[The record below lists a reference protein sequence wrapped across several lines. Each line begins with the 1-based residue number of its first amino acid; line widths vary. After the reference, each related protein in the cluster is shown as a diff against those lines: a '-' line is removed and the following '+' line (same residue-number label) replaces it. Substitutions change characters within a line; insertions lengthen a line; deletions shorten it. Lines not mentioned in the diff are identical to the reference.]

1 VAWFFIFKG
10 VNMSRLNIDLDFTIH
25 PKTMGLISIIGET
38 ADAFPIRMWSYL
50 GKFHA
55 KDGIFHG
62 CSAHQIE
69 GLIRWKGEPG
79 ALVAAMVDVGFL
91 DIVAGGEYQAHDWFD
106 HEGHIHAWKVRGKN
120 NAKKRWGNANSN
132 ANSNASSNAS
142 GNATCREPSRTVPTI
157 PDQPTVPTKDK
168 VKSISVC
175 ATKSIQTNEDRPGLG
190 VGGEVATLIPPN
202 EQEANQGPSK
212 RFQKPTAAEV
222 EAYVKKM
229 RYTVDWVKFWN
240 HYESNGW
247 MVGRVPMKNWRAAV
261 VTWSKGGNYGGEK
274 TGPGGAVAGRDGL
287 TSEEVVER
295 RERLKRL
302 SEGT

>member
-1 VAWFFIFKG
+1 
-10 VNMSRLNIDLDFTIH
+10 MR
-25 PKTMGLISIIGET
+25 LISLVGET
-38 ADAFPIRMWSYL
+38 ADAFPLRMWSYL

-62 CSAHQIE
+62 YSAKEIE

-79 ALVAAMVDVGFL
+79 ELVAALVKVGFL
-91 DIVAGGEYQAHDWFD
+91 DIVGNGEYQAHDWFD
-106 HEGHIHAWKVRGKN
+106 HEGHIHAWKLRGKN
-120 NAKKRWGNANSN
+120 NARKRWEN
-132 ANSNASSNAS
+132 ANSNASSNAT
-142 GNATCREPSRTVPTI
+142 GNATRSEHSRTVPTV

-168 VKSISVC
+168 SISVC
-175 ATKSIQTNEDRPGLG
+175 APKPPETNQDGRGG
-190 VGGEVATLIPPN
+190 VVGWEGATLIPPN
-202 EQEANQGPSK
+202 EQEAAQGPSK

-274 TGPGGAVAGRDGL
+274 TGPGGAVVGRDGL
-287 TSEEVVER
+287 TSDEVVER